1 MHTYIHKTVVVVI
14 MLIFTLAVK
23 LNSLAEVK
31 MSLDG
36 CVKCFESNYI
46 TFQKS
51 VKSVEKNV

>member
-1 MHTYIHKTVVVVI
+1 MHKTVVVVI

-51 VKSVEKNV
+51 VKSVEKNF